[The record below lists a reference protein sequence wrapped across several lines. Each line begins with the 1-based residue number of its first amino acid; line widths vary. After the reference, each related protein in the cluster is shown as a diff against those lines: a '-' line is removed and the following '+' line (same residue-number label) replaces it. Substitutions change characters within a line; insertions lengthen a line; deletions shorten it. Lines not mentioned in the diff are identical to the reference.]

1 MGLYDTAKSKAG
13 DLARDAGRAGKVTAA
28 QANIVLLL
36 QQDLKKAER
45 ELGRATL
52 PLIERDEL
60 DHPDLIVAAERVRAA
75 QAAIDDKRAEI
86 AELRAPSDEA
96 EDAADETV
104 IEATVVD
111 ETADDAPVEEESPS
125 A

>member
-13 DLARDAGRAGKVTAA
+13 DLASDAGRAGKVTAA

-45 ELGRATL
+45 ELGRATF
-52 PLIERDEL
+52 PLIESGEL

>member
-13 DLARDAGRAGKVTAA
+13 DLASDAGRAGKVTAA
-28 QANIVLLL
+28 QANVMLL

-45 ELGRATL
+45 ELGRATF
-52 PLIERDEL
+52 PLIERGEL
-60 DHPDLIVAAERVRAA
+60 DHPDLIVAVERVRAA
-75 QAAIDDKRAEI
+75 QGAIDDKRAEI

-104 IEATVVD
+104 IEAAVID
-111 ETADDAPVEEESPS
+111 ETTDDAAVEEESPS